1 MSFIN
6 LYSDTQSVPTR
17 EMRQAMAQA
26 EVGDEQA
33 GLDPTVDALC
43 EKTAALL
50 GKERAVF
57 LPSGTMCNAIAI
69 LVHCRPG
76 DEVIAHESAHI
87 INYEGG
93 GPAVLAGALVRPLQ
107 GPRGQFSAGDVRA
120 AIRPVS
126 RYHPKS
132 RLVCIE
138 QTANLGGGS
147 VWPLARIEEVADA
160 AREAGLALHMDGA
173 RLLNAAVASNVS
185 AADFAKPFDTLWI
198 DLSKG
203 LGCPVGAVLAG
214 SAEFID
220 RAWQWKQRL
229 GGAMRQAG
237 IIAAAGV
244 HALDHHVARLAE
256 DHANARLFA
265 ELVADHPALD
275 VTPDGVDTNIVFLD
289 YKGANGHG
297 AGDVAAK
304 AFEKG
309 LRIGATNATRF
320 RALTYIGIGE
330 EEVRAGARIFRET
343 LDEFL

>member
-1 MSFIN
+1 MGFIN
-6 LYSDTQSVPTR
+6 LYSDTQSLPTP
-17 EMRQAMAQA
+17 EMREAMARA

-43 EKTAALL
+43 EKAAALL

-93 GPAVLAGALVRPLQ
+93 GPAVLAGVMVRPLA
-107 GPRGQFSAGDVRA
+107 GARGQFEADAVRA
-120 AIRPVS
+120 AIRPVT
-126 RYHPKS
+126 RYHPKT
-132 RLVCIE
+132 RLVAIE

-147 VWPLARIEEVADA
+147 VWPLARIEEVAEV
-160 AREAGLALHMDGA
+160 AREAGLKLHMDGA
-173 RLLNAAVASNVS
+173 RLLNAAVASNVG
-185 AADFAKPFDTLWI
+185 AADYAKPFDTVWI

-214 SAEFID
+214 SAAFIEE
-220 RAWQWKQRL
+220 AWQWKQRL

-237 IIAAAGV
+237 IIAAAGLY
-244 HALDHHVARLAE
+244 ALDNHVERLAE

-265 ELVADHPALD
+265 ELVSGHPAIE
-275 VTPDGVDTNIVFLD
+275 VTGDGIDTNIVFLD
-289 YKGANGHG
+289 YKANGHA
-297 AGDVAAK
+297 AGEVAARCM
-304 AFEKG
+304 EKG
-309 LRIGATNATRF
+309 LRIGATNPTRF
-320 RALTYIGIGE
+320 RMLTYIGIGE
-330 EEVRAGARIFRET
+330 AEVRAAAGIFLET
-343 LDEFL
+343 LDELA